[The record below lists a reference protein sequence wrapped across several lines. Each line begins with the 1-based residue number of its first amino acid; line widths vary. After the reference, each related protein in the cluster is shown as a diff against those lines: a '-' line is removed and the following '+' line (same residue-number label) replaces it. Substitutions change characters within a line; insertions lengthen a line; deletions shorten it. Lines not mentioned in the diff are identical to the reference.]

1 MLRALYKGAIDFPEH
16 NSSASSDYIKGDIT
30 QNEHPSQRIPKT
42 QPEEQNLL
50 TVILINRDRMNTA
63 CYFLAMQFASDIVL
77 TETTTMQQNETG
89 SQLILKGTTT
99 IGVVC
104 KDGVILAS
112 DTRVT
117 MGFYIAHKFGKK
129 VYKIDE
135 HLGMTI
141 AGTVA
146 DAQRVVDILTANA
159 QLYRINLNRPMPV
172 SSAARLVANLLFSA
186 RYIPLAT
193 QVLIGGVDET
203 GPHVFNLDPFGS
215 LTEEKSVST
224 GSGSPIAYGI
234 LEDKY
239 REDMTIE
246 ELLPIVMK
254 AVNAA
259 MKRDVASGN
268 SYNVTV
274 IDKNGYRELSEEEKS
289 KLLVK

>member
-1 MLRALYKGAIDFPEH
+1 
-16 NSSASSDYIKGDIT
+16 
-30 QNEHPSQRIPKT
+30 
-42 QPEEQNLL
+42 
-50 TVILINRDRMNTA
+50 
-63 CYFLAMQFASDIVL
+63 
-77 TETTTMQQNETG
+77 
-89 SQLILKGTTT
+89 
-99 IGVVC
+99 
-104 KDGVILAS
+104 
-112 DTRVT
+112 
-117 MGFYIAHKFGKK
+117 MGFYVAHKFGKK
-129 VYKIDE
+129 VYQIDD

-159 QLYRINLNRPMPV
+159 KLYKINLNRPMPV

-193 QVLIGGVDET
+193 QVLVGGVDET

-215 LTEEKSVST
+215 LNEEKSVST

-239 REDMTIE
+239 REDLTIAE
-246 ELLPIVMK
+246 ALPTIAK

-268 SYNVTV
+268 SYNIIV
-274 IDKNGYRELSEEEKS
+274 IDDKGYRELSAEEKS
-289 KLLVK
+289 KLLNVGS

>member
-1 MLRALYKGAIDFPEH
+1 MTQ
-16 NSSASSDYIKGDIT
+16 NDIT
-30 QNEHPSQRIPKT
+30 N
-42 QPEEQNLL
+42 
-50 TVILINRDRMNTA
+50 
-63 CYFLAMQFASDIVL
+63 
-77 TETTTMQQNETG
+77 
-89 SQLILKGTTT
+89 QLVLKGTTT

-117 MGFYIAHKFGKK
+117 MGFYVAHKFGKK

-135 HLGMTI
+135 HMGMTI

-159 QLYRINLNRPMPV
+159 QLYRINLNRPMPIN
-172 SSAARLVANLLFSA
+172 SAASLVANLLFSA
-186 RYIPLAT
+186 RYVPLAT
-193 QVLIGGVDET
+193 QVLVGGIDDT
-203 GPHVFNLDPFGS
+203 GPHIYNLDPFGS

-234 LEDKY
+234 LEDKFH
-239 REDMTIE
+239 EGMTIQE
-246 ELLPIVMK
+246 ALPIVVE

-268 SYNVTV
+268 SYNVIV
-274 IDKNGYRELSEEEKS
+274 IDKNRYCELSEEEKN

>member
-1 MLRALYKGAIDFPEH
+1 M
-16 NSSASSDYIKGDIT
+16 S
-30 QNEHPSQRIPKT
+30 IP
-42 QPEEQNLL
+42 
-50 TVILINRDRMNTA
+50 

-77 TETTTMQQNETG
+77 METITMQQNDSA
-89 SQLILKGTTT
+89 SQLTLKGTTT

-117 MGFYIAHKFGKK
+117 MGFYVAHKFGKK
-129 VYKIDE
+129 VYKIDD

-146 DAQRVVDILTANA
+146 DAQKVVDILTANA
-159 QLYRINLNRPMPV
+159 KLYRINLNRPMPV
-172 SSAARLVANLLFSA
+172 KSAARLVANLLFSA

-193 QVLIGGVDET
+193 QVLVGGVDDT

-224 GSGSPIAYGI
+224 GSGSPVAYGI
-234 LEDKY
+234 LEDKFK
-239 REDMTIE
+239 EDMTVDE
-246 ELLPIVMK
+246 ALPIVMK

-274 IDKNGYRELSEEEKS
+274 IDKMGYRELSEEERN
-289 KLLVK
+289 KLLLK